1 MRQALFRFSRIFAV
15 VSLSGLAVAP
25 ALADATPGILPD
37 DWQLT
42 GNFGVGYSNG
52 DYGTPIRTDVTLGL
66 ASLNLGV
73 ENFKFSASLPYM
85 RIDGRGLLLFDA
97 SGNPIVIAR
106 RSVGPTDVRTGWGD
120 VNLSASYTI
129 PSVILDGFEVR
140 VSGVAKL
147 PTASARRRLSTG
159 EADVGFSVDVSRQIG
174 AFQPF
179 VTFGYLSTGKP
190 AGLALNDTTSFSA
203 GSSVDLGHNLVLIA
217 SYDRDSADGPSVEDA
232 QSLMASLSWVA
243 PHGITLTGYGTA
255 GLSSGSPD
263 MGVGALISYAVN

>member
-1 MRQALFRFSRIFAV
+1 MRQALFRFRKILV
-15 VSLSGLAVAP
+15 VVALSALAAAP
-25 ALADATPGILPD
+25 ALAEDRTNILPD

-52 DYGTPIRTDVTLGL
+52 DYGTAVRTDVTLGL
-66 ASLNLGV
+66 ASLNLGI

-85 RIDGRGLLLFDA
+85 SIDGRGLLLFDA
-97 SGNPIVIAR
+97 SGNPILIAR
-106 RSVGPTDVRTGWGD
+106 RSTGPTDVRTGWGD

-140 VSGVAKL
+140 LSGVAKL

-159 EADVGFSVDVSRQIG
+159 EADVGFSVDVSRQVGIW
-174 AFQPF
+174 QPF

-190 AGLALNDTTSFSA
+190 AGLTLYDTTSFSA
-203 GSSVDLGHNLVLIA
+203 GTSVELSDNLVLIA

-232 QSLMASLSWVA
+232 QSLMASVSWVG
-243 PHGITLTGYGTA
+243 PRGITLTGYGTA